1 MHMDMR
7 ISMCDLLL
15 QIIIF
20 IPQLVAPDLLESNET
35 VA

>member
-15 QIIIF
+15 QIIIYF
-20 IPQLVAPDLLESNET
+20 PQLVAPDLLESNET
-35 VA
+35 LG